1 MIYYCFVSQE
11 KIKLSLESVVFFVNE
26 IDLSIKF
33 LYNFFV
39 VLLNILHSKLF
50 VVLTALV
57 KLT

>member
-33 LYNFFV
+33 LNNFFV

>member
-11 KIKLSLESVVFFVNE
+11 KIKLSLESVVFFVDE
-26 IDLSIKF
+26 IDLSIEF

>member
-26 IDLSIKF
+26 IDLSIEF

>member
-26 IDLSIKF
+26 IDLSIEF
-33 LYNFFV
+33 LCNFFV